1 MTYLSPSDYDQYG
14 LETATPE
21 AWVAAASSLINAHCR
36 RPTLMSAS
44 YTERK
49 RLSSA
54 RNTVQLTYLPL
65 VVVAPATRAI
75 TAVRARFANPRR
87 GEFSDVRDFPG
98 DVSLAFGLPG
108 TWTNLDAAQCD
119 YDASTGEVSLA
130 ANPIGLAYNEVEIT
144 YTAGLAAVPDEV
156 KFACA
161 QIVKNAQA
169 TPALNVRSGRVDSL
183 QLDYF
188 ADSLVDDSVR
198 KLLAPFVAVKLS

>member
-1 MTYLSPSDYDQYG
+1 MTYLSANEYDQYG

-21 AWVAAASSLINAHCR
+21 AWVTAASSLINAHCR
-36 RPTLMSAS
+36 RPTLLSAS

-49 RLSSA
+49 RLTPA
-54 RNTVQLTYLPL
+54 RNSVQLTYLPL
-65 VVVAPATRAI
+65 VAVAPATSPI
-75 TAVRARFANPRR
+75 TAVRARFATPRR
-87 GEFSDVRDFPG
+87 GEFADVRDFPG

-108 TWTNLDAAQCD
+108 TWADLNPSQCD
-119 YDASTGEVSLA
+119 FDANTGEVSIA
-130 ANPIGLAYNEVEIT
+130 VNPIGLAYNEVEIT
-144 YTAGLAAVPDEV
+144 YTAGFASAPDEV

-161 QIVKNAQA
+161 QVVKNAQA

-198 KLLAPFVAVKLS
+198 KLLAPYVAQKLG

>member
-1 MTYLSPSDYDQYG
+1 MTYLTPSEYSEYG

-36 RPTLMSAS
+36 RATLMSAT

-49 RLSSA
+49 RLA
-54 RNTVQLTYLPL
+54 AGRNTVQLTHLPL

-87 GEFSDVRDFPG
+87 GEMADVRDFPG
-98 DVSLAFGLPG
+98 DIALAFGLPG
-108 TWTNLDAAQCD
+108 TWTNLDPSQCD
-119 YDASTGEVSLA
+119 YDATTGEVSLA

-144 YTAGLAAVPDEV
+144 YTAGFTAVPDEV

-188 ADSLVDDSVR
+188 ADSLLDDSVR
-198 KLLAPFVAVKLS
+198 RMLAPYVAVKLS